1 MDLLKLNEYQE
12 RSYAEKPSNEGYVQ
26 YGDDNL
32 FPQYLIDL
40 YKSSATHNALCT
52 SIAYMIY
59 GDGVQAD
66 TLEARLKIE
75 EWGLQDEV
83 RKACL
88 DLKIQGGF
96 ALEVVY
102 SIDRTTVAKVRHCPF
117 ENIRSAE
124 VDNDENVN
132 FYYYSKDWSDN
143 QIEPELVRAF
153 DPEDSLEYP
162 VQILYV
168 KPFSPGSYY
177 YPKPDYIGS
186 IDYIELDKEIGKY
199 HINNIKNGLAPSFS
213 IHFKNGVPAQEERH
227 KIRNDI
233 ERQLAG
239 ATNAGKFIVTYSDS
253 PERKP
258 DFEPFPLSDAHNQY
272 QFLSEEVVAK
282 IMVGHRVTSPMMFGV
297 MAPGKL
303 GGGMELKTAEEI
315 FSEDVITPYQQVVT
329 EALSSVFNAAGTP
342 AIVTLYKPEAEEA
355 NVEVSYTGIQISSAV
370 DIISKVGT
378 GELTGPQ
385 AVQLL
390 VAMLG
395 FDRTTAEGLFV
406 GAQPT
411 APSLTEMSRKAC
423 CNLSE
428 EITLNIDAAEWLIE
442 QGEEINEDE
451 WVLIDEREY
460 DKDLEQ
466 VQDAQWNFAMR
477 VPGGTSDTNT
487 APDNRSQIDNDV
499 VKIRYIYDGSQNPER
514 DFCQKMMSSQRVYR
528 REDIVGANWPAS
540 LGGASARAV
549 NPGFGPNG
557 TDTYDLLLYKGG
569 PNCKH
574 RWIRRTY
581 LKRNN
586 QRVSVNRARQIISQ
600 LPEPQRRANQIETQD
615 PRISQIP
622 ATMPNNGYLNPR

>member
-1 MDLLKLNEYQE
+1 MELLKLKEYQE

-52 SIAYMIY
+52 SIAYMIF

-66 TLEARLKIE
+66 TLDARLKIE

-117 ENIRSAE
+117 ENIRSGE
-124 VDNDENVN
+124 VDENEKVE
-132 FYYYSKDWSDN
+132 FYYYSKDWTDK
-143 QIEPELVRAF
+143 QCEPELVRAF
-153 DPEDSLEYP
+153 NPEDAVEYP

-213 IHFKNGVPAQEERH
+213 IHFKNGVPSQEERF

-258 DFEPFPLSDAHNQY
+258 DFEPFPLSDADKQY

-303 GGGMELKTAEEI
+303 GGGLELKTAEEI
-315 FSEDVITPYQQVVT
+315 FSDDVIAPYQMIVT
-329 EALSSVFNAAGTP
+329 RSLETIFNAAGTP
-342 AIVTLYKPEAEEA
+342 TSVTLYMPEAEEA

-370 DIISKVGT
+370 DIISKVST
-378 GELTGPQ
+378 GELTAPQ
-385 AVQLL
+385 AIQIL

-395 FDRTTAEGLFV
+395 FDRATAEGLFE
-406 GAQPT
+406 GLQPQALPET
-411 APSLTEMSRKAC
+411 EEVNMSEVLDLNLAFDFLVEMGEELDDEWELIDARKVDYETEAVQDAMWTFATVPSGKPQASSEQDNELIKVRYAYMPKKTGINGNESRDFCTKMVSAGDRVWRK
-423 CNLSE
+423 E
-428 EITLNIDAAEWLIE
+428 DIDAAS
-442 QGEEINEDE
+442 G
-451 WVLIDEREY
+451 
-460 DKDLEQ
+460 
-466 VQDAQWNFAMR
+466 
-477 VPGGTSDTNT
+477 
-487 APDNRSQIDNDV
+487 
-499 VKIRYIYDGSQNPER
+499 
-514 DFCQKMMSSQRVYR
+514 
-528 REDIVGANWPAS
+528 
-540 LGGASARAV
+540 RAV
-549 NPGFGPNG
+549 NPGWGPNG
-557 TDTYDLLLYKGG
+557 ADTYDLFLYKGG
-569 PNCKH
+569 GSCQH
-574 RWIRRTY
+574 FWERRTY
-581 LKRNN
+581 LRRNN
-586 QRVSVNRARQIISQ
+586 KKISVNRAKQIIREAGLEP
-600 LPEPQRRANQIETQD
+600 LPTND
-615 PRISQIP
+615 PRVAKRTRDQVNRGFLEP
-622 ATMPNNGYLNPR
+622 KNWTTPR